1 MSQIPLSCTGGALSE
16 ISWGAFSLFIMA
28 VAVVL
33 CNLSCVATICH
44 GLSGTL
50 WQIIGALVLEGQ
62 YERHVVQLLIISS
75 ISFPIPGQNMI
86 SRAFCLHFSMLR
98 WLACM
103 CDRMSVQILV
113 GMMIFSP
120 LKIIQFMCE
129 SSSSWFQNSDTLCG
143 HFLFSSGQP
152 LNMTPF
158 NAWNCRSLSVWA
170 TNRTGE
176 IYILHVN
183 VHTSTYAH
191 ILVR

>member
-1 MSQIPLSCTGGALSE
+1 MQL
-16 ISWGAFSLFIMA
+16 
-28 VAVVL
+28 VL
-33 CNLSCVATICH
+33 CSNDLPWSIWNFVTDHWCFGVRGEIWEACSTVVNNLFYFLPH
-44 GLSGTL
+44 P
-50 WQIIGALVLEGQ
+50 
-62 YERHVVQLLIISS
+62 R
-75 ISFPIPGQNMI
+75 PDMI
-86 SRAFCLHFSMLR
+86 SRAFCLHVSMLR

-103 CDRMSVQILV
+103 CDRMSVRILV

-129 SSSSWFQNSDTLCG
+129 SSSWWFQNSDTLCG